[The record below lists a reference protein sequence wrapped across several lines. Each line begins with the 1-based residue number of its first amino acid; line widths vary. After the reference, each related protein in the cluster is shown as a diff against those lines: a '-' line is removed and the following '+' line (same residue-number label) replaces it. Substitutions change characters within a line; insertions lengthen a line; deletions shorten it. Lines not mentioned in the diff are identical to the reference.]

1 MFYLY
6 FLPFV
11 SPFLFDF
18 KSPIISDCATCC
30 AIEVQHLSE
39 RSESNV
45 GHLGVWGLSPRG
57 WGNLYTHNLSG
68 TIRHTFCCRSN
79 AHTYGWSFDQHK
91 IYVSMGAYYHNKHA
105 KNASLIFALCQLRQA
120 QFPIG
125 EDYFFFLKFLKSSFS
140 SVFIRVLM
148 QNRYEIGDTLY
159 RRVTPKTYLKWQKVQ
174 YL

>member
-1 MFYLY
+1 MLDILGFGACPQHDEETFTLTTYLA
-6 FLPFV
+6 PSDTHFV
-11 SPFLFDF
+11 
-18 KSPIISDCATCC
+18 
-30 AIEVQHLSE
+30 
-39 RSESNV
+39 V
-45 GHLGVWGLSPRG
+45 GQTPTPTGGH
-57 WGNLYTHNLSG
+57 
-68 TIRHTFCCRSN
+68 
-79 AHTYGWSFDQHK
+79 FDQHK

-120 QFPIG
+120 QFPYV

-140 SVFIRVLM
+140 SVFIRVFV